1 MSVRGFFHLLV
12 IAAVSLWSVYMLL
25 PAYTTYNQ
33 TSQRLREVEQNL
45 LTEQQTKERLQ
56 DEIHRLQVD
65 PHAVERVAREKL
77 GWSREGE
84 IIYDFSEID
93 ED

>member
-1 MSVRGFFHLLV
+1 MKGFFHLLV
-12 IAAVSLWSVYMLL
+12 IAAVSVWGVYMLL
-25 PAYTTYNQ
+25 PAYTNYNQ

-45 LTEQQTKERLQ
+45 LTEQQTKEKLL

-77 GWSREGE
+77 GWSRAGE
-84 IIYDFSEID
+84 IIYDFREID
-93 ED
+93 EK